1 MDPQATDGPSQ
12 PHVPADPDEGTA
24 TRPLGAAGAGAKAP
38 ARRQDAKLSED
49 GQLVEAGYG
58 HGV

>member
-1 MDPQATDGPSQ
+1 MDAEGDKGQKKQNIVWGPDAPERPPAPAAAAQ
-12 PHVPADPDEGTA
+12 P
-24 TRPLGAAGAGAKAP
+24 P
-38 ARRQDAKLSED
+38 ARRQDALAPD